1 MISTIP
7 SSLPILPLSEYVLL
21 PSIVTTFMVC
31 QSEADFLLSSS
42 SDYVICIPLANKQR
56 ETSRSTDLS
65 QLFHYGCVA
74 KVIECDRTLPDNCV
88 IKVEGICRSRIRDI
102 SSENGG
108 DQFQALLEHYPDDGD
123 KGLQLED
130 QLGFQTLV
138 NTFIEKMRCIGVSS
152 SVLNGLSEVADRC
165 HVSYVANL
173 LLCITDSP
181 LCDKLRV
188 LELSDMKKRL
198 EQVNHAV
205 NRYLQVNTW
214 TGISIYA

>member
-7 SSLPILPLSEYVLL
+7 SSLPILPLNGYVLL

-42 SDYVICIPLANKQR
+42 SDYVICIPLASKQTK
-56 ETSRSTDLS
+56 TSSTDLS

-74 KVIECDRTLPDNCV
+74 KVIECDRTLPENCV
-88 IKVEGICRSRIRDI
+88 LKVEGICRSRIRDI
-102 SSENGG
+102 SSDNGG
-108 DQFQALLEHYPDDGD
+108 DQFQALVEHYPNDEN

-130 QLGFQTLV
+130 RLGFQALV
-138 NTFIEKMRCIGVSS
+138 NTFIEKMRYIGVSS
-152 SVLNGLSEVADRC
+152 SVLNELSEVADRC

-181 LCDKLRV
+181 FCDKLRV

-205 NRYLQVNTW
+205 NRYLQVNTV

>member
-31 QSEADFLLSSS
+31 QSEADYLLRNS
-42 SDYVICIPLANKQR
+42 SDYVICIPLAKKQSK
-56 ETSRSTDLS
+56 TNSTDLS
-65 QLFHYGCVA
+65 RLFHYGCVA
-74 KVIECDRTLPDNCV
+74 KIIECDRTLPDNCV
-88 IKVEGICRSRIRDI
+88 LKVEGICRSRIRDI
-102 SSENGG
+102 SSGDGG
-108 DQFQALLEHYPDDGD
+108 EQYQALLEHYPDENKD
-123 KGLQLED
+123 LQLED
-130 QLGFQTLV
+130 QMGFQTLV
-138 NTFIEKMRCIGVSS
+138 NTFIEKMRFIGVSS
-152 SVLNGLSEVADRC
+152 SVLNGLSELVDRC

-181 LCDKLRV
+181 FCDKLRV

-205 NRYLQVNTW
+205 NRYLQVNTL